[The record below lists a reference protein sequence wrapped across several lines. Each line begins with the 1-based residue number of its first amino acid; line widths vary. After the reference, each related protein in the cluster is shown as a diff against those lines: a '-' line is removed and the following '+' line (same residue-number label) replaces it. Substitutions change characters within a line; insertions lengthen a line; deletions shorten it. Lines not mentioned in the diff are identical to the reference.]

1 MPWPNRAT
9 SPVEVGVNTEL
20 LPLIAGLTSS
30 TLFAGSHLPML
41 WKAYRTR
48 NVSSYSG
55 LNFVLVNVGNL
66 IFWMYIVTLPMGPI
80 WILHTFYTVSSVVMF
95 AMYVRF
101 AVRKTTP
108 FAGKEQ
114 SPCHAI

>member
-1 MPWPNRAT
+1 M
-9 SPVEVGVNTEL
+9 NTEL
-20 LPLIAGLTSS
+20 LSLIAGLTASTMFASS
-30 TLFAGSHLPML
+30 HFPML

-55 LNFVLVNVGNL
+55 LNFVLINIGNL

-80 WILHTFYTVSSVVMF
+80 WILHTFYTVASVVML

-101 AVRKTTP
+101 ADRKGQP
-108 FAGKEQ
+108 L
-114 SPCHAI
+114 

>member
-1 MPWPNRAT
+1 M
-9 SPVEVGVNTEL
+9 NTEL
-20 LPLIAGLTSS
+20 LPLIAGFTSS
-30 TLFAGSHLPML
+30 TLFASSHFPML

-55 LNFVLVNVGNL
+55 LNFVLINIGNL

-80 WILHTFYTVSSVVMF
+80 WILHTFYTVASVVML

-101 AVRKTTP
+101 ADRKGQP
-108 FAGKEQ
+108 L
-114 SPCHAI
+114 

>member
-1 MPWPNRAT
+1 M
-9 SPVEVGVNTEL
+9 NTEL

-30 TLFAGSHLPML
+30 TMFASSHFPML

-55 LNFVLVNVGNL
+55 LNLVLVNTGNL

-80 WILHTFYTVSSVVMF
+80 WILHAFYTVASVLML
-95 AMYVRF
+95 AMYVGF
-101 AVRKTTP
+101 AVRKNKQLRE
-108 FAGKEQ
+108 KENRYATL
-114 SPCHAI
+114 PN